1 MNMSALFIRRPVMT
15 VLVMVTILLFGIIG
29 FRQLPVSDLPN
40 IDFPTIVVGAN
51 LPGASPTT
59 MASAVAAVLEKECSA
74 IAGLDSMSSSSI
86 LGETRITLQF
96 SLDRSIDAAA
106 QDVQAAIARAQRR
119 LPEAMTAPPFYRRSN
134 PADQPILL
142 IALNSPTV
150 PLALLDQYGQT
161 MSQRF
166 SMVKGVAEVQ
176 LKGTQ
181 KYAVRVQL
189 DPVAM
194 NALGLSFDE
203 VAKAVDDQNVNEPLG
218 GLTGPWRALTLKAD
232 GQLTEAKEFTRIVVA
247 VRNGQ
252 PIRLGDVA
260 KVIDSVENDK
270 DAAWYFTPTTTAR
283 TIFLAVMK
291 QPGQNTVD
299 VADAV
304 KAVLPSFQE
313 KLPAAVHME
322 ILSDSSAPIRASV
335 EDVKFTLLLTLALV
349 VLVIFLFIRNLSA
362 TIIPSLALPMS
373 LIGTFIV
380 MSVLGY
386 NLDNLSLMALTLSV
400 GFVVD
405 DAIVMLENIVRHQEM
420 GKDRMQAA
428 LDGAREVGFT
438 IMSMTLSLAAIFIP
452 LLLLSGI
459 MGRLFREFSV
469 TIGAAVL
476 VSGLISLTLTPMLC
490 SRFLRPTATHAPR
503 HGAAWR
509 ATEAVYEGAAR
520 LYSWSLLKALRFRHL
535 VLLLSAGVMAAT
547 VYLFMLV
554 PQGFLPA
561 EDRDTFNVNTETAQ
575 DMSYPSRLEHM
586 MALARITQADPDVSR
601 FMIDVS
607 DDGRMSVMLKPRA
620 ERSRSVDQ
628 VIDELRPKLNHVP
641 GIRAM
646 LVNPPPINVGGQRA
660 RSQFQLSLQG
670 PEIAPIYAA
679 AAKLLETLKDVPEIE
694 DVSSD
699 MELENPQLNVEMD
712 RDQAMMLGVSP
723 RQIENSLYSAFGT
736 RTVSTI
742 YAPNDQYG
750 VIMEMLPQYQRDAS
764 VLSLLSLR
772 SAMGPLVPLEAV
784 THQRR
789 DLGPLSINH
798 VGQLPA
804 VTLSF
809 NLKTG
814 AALGPALEEISRR
827 TQANVPNGVL
837 ASFQGSANQFK
848 NSQSGLLW
856 LLLLAVAVIYIV
868 LGILYESFIH
878 PLTILTALPFA
889 GFGALLTL
897 HVFNVELS
905 VYAFVGIIMLIGLVK
920 KNGIMMIDF
929 AVEARNRNGKDSMSA
944 HDAIHEACVV
954 RFRPIM
960 MTTVAA
966 LMAGLPIALGYG
978 AGAESRRPLGLAV
991 VGGLLFSQ
999 TLTLYVTPVFYLY
1012 MENLQG
1018 WLRRR
1023 SSQLTA

>member
-520 LYSWSLLKALRFRHL
+520 LYSWSLLKALRFRHA

>member
-438 IMSMTLSLAAIFIP
+438 IVSMTLSLAAIFIP